1 MEIINS
7 YDKLPLGMYL
17 DIYDLCKDKTITD
30 DDRQMEIISILS
42 GLSVGNLL
50 KMPISEFKRL
60 SAQTKFLEE
69 EFPHGSGKVPKVFH
83 LEGMTLEVTTNIT
96 KMTTAQYVDFQTF
109 SEMGRSK
116 LVEMLS
122 CFFIPAG
129 MEYNEGYDVLEVQN
143 ALRNHL
149 SVTEA
154 LTLSAFFL
162 NRCKDLTTITLIYS
176 KLMLKK
182 AIKRKED
189 KRRTELMTQITQLQM
204 DLQGS
209 GDGWTMLCQWWRL
222 PMRHGH
228 RSGR

>member
-17 DIYDLCKDKTITD
+17 EIYDLCEDTNMEE

-42 GLSVGNLL
+42 GKSVDDLL
-50 KMPISEFKRL
+50 RMPIPEFKRL

-69 EFPHGSGKVPKVFH
+69 EFPHGKGKIPKVFH
-83 LEGMTLEVTTNIT
+83 FDGMTLEVTTNIT

-116 LVEMLS
+116 LVELLS
-122 CFFIPAG
+122 CFFIPKG
-129 MEYNEGYDVLEVQN
+129 MEYNEGYDVLEVQDV
-143 ALRNHL
+143 LRKNL

-162 NRCKDLTTITLIYS
+162 NRCRDLIQITLIYS
-176 KLMLKK
+176 ALMLKK
-182 AIKRKED
+182 ATKKKDQRRMALMKE
-189 KRRTELMTQITQLQM
+189 IIQLQT
-204 DLQGS
+204 DLQNN
-209 GDGWTMLCQWWRL
+209 GDGWTMLCQWWKL